1 MRWSDTSTI
10 LLGALAAGIA
20 VFMISM
26 ISMMYRTATVESPN
40 APLIGSLVRI
50 ADSHNVCGEYMG
62 RREAYVV
69 QSSSGDTYYVRLESQ
84 LVNVDSCN

>member
-1 MRWSDTSTI
+1 MSLSDTSII
-10 LLGALAAGIA
+10 LLGSLAAGIA
-20 VFMISM
+20 VFT

-62 RREAYVV
+62 RRESHIV
-69 QSSSGDTYYVRLESQ
+69 QSSRGDTYYVQLESQ
-84 LVNVDSCN
+84 LVHVDSCN

>member
-1 MRWSDTSTI
+1 MRWPEPSTM
-10 LLGALAAGIA
+10 LLGAALVIGTA
-20 VFMISM
+20 VIMY
-26 ISMMYRTATVESPN
+26 SMMYRTATVEPSN

-62 RREAYVV
+62 WREAYIV
-69 QSSSGDTYYVRLESQ
+69 QSSRGDTYYVRLESQ